1 MTTLWTPYIRL
12 DLSTASS
19 RAFNDTLEDFETWR
33 AEQPPRELD
42 LKNGWKVITPEIAEG
57 MLMRNPLAANRKPT
71 LSTIQYYARQMLK
84 GDWKKTGQ
92 ALIFTREGKLVDAG
106 HRLWAGYLSG
116 ATFESYVI
124 GDVDDDQSNLFA
136 YIDNGKARSAG
147 DALATAGLNGQSRL
161 LAQVVNISAH
171 YEAGCY
177 TPSGKKHLDRL
188 SPVEVIDYVTAR
200 PKMRTAARLMNG
212 EHKSATS
219 LVGMTDVATFAA
231 FEILELHDEATLDE
245 FMTELDNVDADDHA
259 EGSPVAA
266 LQKVLEAEKTA
277 RDTMSKHQ
285 VLGHIIKAFN
295 SWLKREVVR
304 KITLRVNEEYPRF
317 LGPQSQSSAE
327 PIQEAAE

>member
-1 MTTLWTPYIRL
+1 MTTSWTPYIRL

-19 RAFNDTLEDFETWR
+19 RAFNDTLDEFETWR
-33 AEQPPRELD
+33 TGQPQRELD
-42 LKNGWKVITPEIAEG
+42 LTNGWKVITPEIAEG
-57 MLMRNPLAANRKPT
+57 MLMRNPLTANRKPT

-124 GDVDDDQSNLFA
+124 GDVEDQSNLFA

-147 DALATAGLNGQSRL
+147 DALATAGLNGQSKL

-200 PKMRTAARLMNG
+200 PKMRTAARLMAG
-212 EHKSATS
+212 EHKSATAII
-219 LVGMTDVATFAA
+219 GFTDVATFAA
-231 FEILELHDEATLDE
+231 YQILDLHDEPTLDE
-245 FMTELDNVDADDHA
+245 FMTELDSVDEDDHA
-259 EGSPVAA
+259 EGSSVAA
-266 LQKVLEAEKTA
+266 LQKVLEAEQNAKEP
-277 RDTMSKHQ
+277 MNKHQ

-295 SWLKREVVR
+295 SWLKREVVK

-317 LGPQSQSSAE
+317 LGPQSQSASE
-327 PIQEAAE
+327 PIQQAAE